1 MMKNYIA
8 GKRVVS
14 AQGKAIG
21 TKKTG
26 SQRGYLQGEVRLEG
40 GEGLKGIWREGNAS
54 GIAVR

>member
-26 SQRGYLQGEVRLEG
+26 SQRGYLQGEVD
-40 GEGLKGIWREGNAS
+40 LKGVKDLRVS
-54 GIAVR
+54 GGRGMLVE